1 MIRPGRALAGLLVAL
16 LGPAT
21 ASGVALPPAET
32 VTGIELV
39 SPHRLPEPVI
49 RLAIGDLEGR
59 PLSRAA
65 VRDSLERLWALGLFA
80 GIRVEQVREP
90 GGVRLRYHLDRLPHV
105 RTVAWRGD
113 LGLEAVDLAGASAP
127 AVGEAATPER
137 LARARNDLLALYRRE
152 GFLAAEVE
160 LEAREVPETNARDV
174 AFVLRAG
181 ARARVGRLDLVG
193 VDRVARPILTRALGV
208 EAGDRYREAKVR
220 DGVRAMEQRLVEL
233 GFFEARVRLEEPR
246 WDRGRNQVDLRIEVE
261 EGRWT
266 RVAFEGN
273 TPVKD
278 AVLRER
284 LTFRDSRV
292 VDEFEVRASADQL
305 EAAYRERGHH
315 FVQVRGFLTEDR
327 EVRVVRYV
335 IEEGPRVT
343 VEAVEFSGNVA
354 VPDRELREPLQTR
367 PPTLLDAGLFK
378 QEDVDRDRRVLL
390 GLLRRLGYAR
400 ATVGL
405 PRVSFSEDRQRAR
418 ILIPI
423 REGPRLTV
431 GRITA
436 EGATILR
443 PEEITGAIPLRAG
456 DPWDPAR
463 AEEGRRVLERLY
475 ARRGYHGV
483 RITFTETPRDPE
495 VDVRYEIAEG
505 ERTRVGRVLVRG
517 LTRTRERVVRREL
530 AFDTGSAF
538 NPEALSEAQGRLA
551 RTRLFER
558 VEVEPLRPPPVPFA
572 DVELTLREARPWR
585 LDFGLGYSTEEGFRG
600 FLEVGHDNLFGTG
613 RSAGL
618 RARLSERGLLGELV
632 YREPWLLGTRW
643 DGDARLFHETRE
655 EIGFS
660 VERIGTAAG
669 IERDFGPDLLPG
681 LRGSL
686 RYRLERRRRFDV
698 DATLQPEAGALGA
711 ERVASLT
718 PAVTLDRRDSPVDPR
733 RGSLHFVSVE
743 GGAMALG
750 GQANFLKSRLETHW
764 FFDWL
769 RPTVLALSA
778 RLGLATPLGDT
789 ERLPIEDRFFAG
801 GSTTVRGYRENRLG
815 PRDAAGNPLGGEGLL
830 IVSAEWRFP
839 LWRWIGGA
847 LFLDAGA
854 VTAKAG
860 DLSPSEL
867 FPGAGAGLRINTP
880 VGPLRLDAGYALR
893 QIEEDGRLRFHLT
906 VGHPF

>member
-1 MIRPGRALAGLLVAL
+1 
-16 LGPAT
+16 
-21 ASGVALPPAET
+21 
-32 VTGIELV
+32 
-39 SPHRLPEPVI
+39 
-49 RLAIGDLEGR
+49 
-59 PLSRAA
+59 
-65 VRDSLERLWALGLFA
+65 
-80 GIRVEQVREP
+80 
-90 GGVRLRYHLDRLPHV
+90 
-105 RTVAWRGD
+105 
-113 LGLEAVDLAGASAP
+113 
-127 AVGEAATPER
+127 
-137 LARARNDLLALYRRE
+137 
-152 GFLAAEVE
+152 
-160 LEAREVPETNARDV
+160 
-174 AFVLRAG
+174 
-181 ARARVGRLDLVG
+181 
-193 VDRVARPILTRALGV
+193 
-208 EAGDRYREAKVR
+208 
-220 DGVRAMEQRLVEL
+220 
-233 GFFEARVRLEEPR
+233 
-246 WDRGRNQVDLRIEVE
+246 
-261 EGRWT
+261 
-266 RVAFEGN
+266 
-273 TPVKD
+273 
-278 AVLRER
+278 
-284 LTFRDSRV
+284 
-292 VDEFEVRASADQL
+292 
-305 EAAYRERGHH
+305 
-315 FVQVRGFLTEDR
+315 
-327 EVRVVRYV
+327 
-335 IEEGPRVT
+335 
-343 VEAVEFSGNVA
+343 
-354 VPDRELREPLQTR
+354 
-367 PPTLLDAGLFK
+367 
-378 QEDVDRDRRVLL
+378 
-390 GLLRRLGYAR
+390 
-400 ATVGL
+400 
-405 PRVSFSEDRQRAR
+405 
-418 ILIPI
+418 
-423 REGPRLTV
+423 
-431 GRITA
+431 
-436 EGATILR
+436 
-443 PEEITGAIPLRAG
+443 
-456 DPWDPAR
+456 
-463 AEEGRRVLERLY
+463 
-475 ARRGYHGV
+475 
-483 RITFTETPRDPE
+483 
-495 VDVRYEIAEG
+495 
-505 ERTRVGRVLVRG
+505 
-517 LTRTRERVVRREL
+517 
-530 AFDTGSAF
+530 
-538 NPEALSEAQGRLA
+538 
-551 RTRLFER
+551 
-558 VEVEPLRPPPVPFA
+558 
-572 DVELTLREARPWR
+572 
-585 LDFGLGYSTEEGFRG
+585 
-600 FLEVGHDNLFGTG
+600 
-613 RSAGL
+613 
-618 RARLSERGLLGELV
+618 LLGELV